1 MKFYFSVILPSI
13 NYGLVLWSSCCNLDF
28 IKIQLKD
35 CTVGRQDYF
44 YVIWGHGIQW
54 SNGNRELV
62 NNQIKFRGH
71 EVAAIRRYKSRV
83 MKDSLA
89 YRGSILWNVVNYNDN
104 LKTTN
109 VNVKELK
116 KRFTARDNYCWYF
129 R

>member
-62 NNQIKFRGH
+62 NNQIKFRG
-71 EVAAIRRYKSRV
+71 
-83 MKDSLA
+83 
-89 YRGSILWNVVNYNDN
+89 
-104 LKTTN
+104 
-109 VNVKELK
+109 
-116 KRFTARDNYCWYF
+116 
-129 R
+129 